1 MTPRNPTAD
10 TDGDRTLSNMAGSQ
24 ASLRLFVALE
34 LPPALRQ
41 RLAALPLDLPGL
53 RRVPPQQLHVTLY
66 FIGDSDQ
73 AETIGEALS
82 RIEAAPVSLA
92 LQGSGRW
99 STVLWAGLRQD
110 AALSDLHQRVT
121 QALGNC
127 GLRRERRAFRPHVT
141 LGRFRA
147 QRPPAR
153 LNAWLRSQRSLR
165 SSPVTVDEFCLYSSQ
180 LTPAGARYRILQRYP
195 LPAKVEA

>member
-1 MTPRNPTAD
+1 MPT
-10 TDGDRTLSNMAGSQ
+10 
-24 ASLRLFVALE
+24 
-34 LPPALRQ
+34 ALRQ

-66 FIGDSDQ
+66 FIGDSEQTGAISD
-73 AETIGEALS
+73 ALAQ
-82 RIEAAPVSLA
+82 IEAAPVSLA

-99 STVLWAGLRQD
+99 SGVLWAGLRQD
-110 AALSDLHQRVT
+110 AALSDLHRSVT
-121 QALGNC
+121 QAMVGC
-127 GLRRERRAFRPHVT
+127 GLKPERRAFHPHVT

-153 LNAWLRSQRSLR
+153 LNAWLRSRRSLR
-165 SSPVTVDEFCLYSSQ
+165 SSATPVHEFCLYASE

-195 LPAKVEA
+195 LRARAQA

>member
-1 MTPRNPTAD
+1 LR
-10 TDGDRTLSNMAGSQ
+10 Q
-24 ASLRLFVALE
+24 SLRLFVALE

-66 FIGDSDQ
+66 FIGNSEQ
-73 AETIGEALS
+73 PETIGEALAWV
-82 RIEAAPVSLA
+82 EAAPVSLA

-99 STVLWAGLRQD
+99 SGVLWAGLRQD
-110 AALSDLHQRVT
+110 AALSDLHRGVT

-127 GLRRERRAFRPHVT
+127 GLRPERRPFRPHVT

-147 QRPPAR
+147 QRPPAK
-153 LNAWLRSQRSLR
+153 LNNWLRTHRSLR
-165 SSPVTVDEFCLYSSQ
+165 SSPVVVDEFCLYASE

-195 LPAKVEA
+195 LRAKVEA

>member
-1 MTPRNPTAD
+1 
-10 TDGDRTLSNMAGSQ
+10 MAGTQ
-24 ASLRLFVALE
+24 APLRLFVALE

-66 FIGDSDQ
+66 FIGNSEQ
-73 AETIGEALS
+73 TESIGEALAWV
-82 RIEAAPVSLA
+82 EAAPVSLA

-99 STVLWAGLRQD
+99 SGVLWAGLRQN
-110 AALSDLHQRVT
+110 AALNDLHRGVT
-121 QALGNC
+121 QALGSC
-127 GLRRERRAFRPHVT
+127 GLKPERRPFRPHVT

-153 LNAWLRSQRSLR
+153 LKAWLRTWRSLH
-165 SSPVTVDEFCLYSSQ
+165 SSPVVVDEFCLYASE
-180 LTPAGARYRILQRYP
+180 LTPAGARYHILQRYP
-195 LPAKVEA
+195 LRAKVEA